1 MKSII
6 SILMAVMSFLGG
18 HAMQFEIRLNPEKY
32 NMITLESGNLPAP
45 VKEYT
50 EDYVQLSDVKMHYRR
65 YGSGKEPM
73 ILIHGNGGNAN
84 SLSEAAEYFANDYT
98 VYVTES
104 RCQGQSSDPGV
115 ISYELMAK
123 DIYEFGTAMQL
134 SKPVIMGHSDG
145 GMVALAV
152 AANYP
157 DFPGAIISCGSNSK
171 PSGFWPY
178 FKIGVWFSNLFSP
191 DKLND
196 LMLEQPDYTEEYLQ
210 RITCPS
216 YIVCGEFDIMKLS
229 DTIFIHEN
237 VPGSDM
243 AVVKGSGHST
253 YMSHD
258 GGKAYRLATDWL
270 AKQNIKTTG

>member
-1 MKSII
+1 MKSIM
-6 SILMAVMSFLGG
+6 SILMVILSFFTG
-18 HAMQFEIRLNPEKY
+18 HFLQLDLRLEPEKY
-32 NMITLESGNLPAP
+32 NLITVKAENLPVP
-45 VKEYT
+45 VKEYS
-50 EDYVQLSDVKMHYRR
+50 EGDVQLTDVKMHYRK
-65 YGSGKEPM
+65 YGDNKPPM
-73 ILIHGNGGNAN
+73 ILIHGNGGSSA

-123 DIYEFGTAMQL
+123 DIYEFGTHFGL
-134 SKPVIMGHSDG
+134 NKPVVMGHSDG

-157 DFPGAIISCGSNSK
+157 DFPGSIISCGSNSK

-178 FKIGVWFSNLFSP
+178 FKIGVWINNIFKH

-196 LMLEQPDYTEEYLQ
+196 LMLYQPDYTEEYLS

-229 DTIFIHEN
+229 DTVFIHEN
-237 VPGSDM
+237 VKGSDM
-243 AVVKGSGHST
+243 AVVKGAGHSS
-253 YMSHD
+253 YMSQN
-258 GGKAYRLATDWL
+258 GGRAYRLATDWL
-270 AKQNIKTTG
+270 NKQ